1 MDMSYNDVYD
11 DEVEDDDDGFSPTA
25 SDIESDLDL
34 LDQSGHEFPEERRR
48 STGTSLQDLED
59 EMLSTI
65 NTSRNMDMDDVYDEE
80 DDEDCWMN
88 GVNDEDGIISDDQF
102 DMAGL

>member
-1 MDMSYNDVYD
+1 
-11 DEVEDDDDGFSPTA
+11 
-25 SDIESDLDL
+25 
-34 LDQSGHEFPEERRR
+34 
-48 STGTSLQDLED
+48 
-59 EMLSTI
+59 
-65 NTSRNMDMDDVYDEE
+65 MDMDDVYDEE